1 MNISDTTQRRLAE
14 DLKTTCVQAYQDAGI
29 TQEQLA
35 DALKTTQGNVS
46 RWFAYSTDQHLPAFL
61 IPMLPRP
68 VLEAVIAFLASA
80 GNMMVVPTIK
90 LVDQLNG
97 SLDDEIVAIIEKI
110 GSLSEEHRKSPHLH
124 VRLKKRA
131 LEIIELAERMELEL
145 EKEQKR

>member
-14 DLKTTCVQAYQDAGI
+14 DLKTTCVQAYQDAEI

-35 DALKTTQGNVS
+35 DALKTTQANIS